1 MTNAIIPPSPQDGAR
16 QRATL
21 LRHLTQYGQIST
33 LEARGLY
40 GIMSPACRVLELR
53 RAGHRIDT
61 VRFRAPDANGQMHTQ
76 ARYVLLGRGAK

>member
-1 MTNAIIPPSPQDGAR
+1 MNQSIIQGAPQDGAR

-21 LRHLTQYGQIST
+21 LQHLTQYGQIST
-33 LEARGLY
+33 LEARERY

-61 VRFRAPDANGQMHTQ
+61 VRFRAPDANGQMHNQ
-76 ARYVLLGRGAK
+76 ARYVLLRGAK